1 MDHLTETFLEHFN
14 QLESAL
20 KAKLRKNNHVPYSVL
35 VHEASLKDVFIRKHK
50 SILNSLGDLRNVL
63 VHGEGNDII
72 AIPSEAAVNTLI
84 AIVEKYAS
92 PIPLYNMINHKVIRT
107 QSDRSLADA
116 LILMRKHDYT
126 KIPVYK
132 GQTYLGLLSG
142 NIVARWMASNI
153 GADGEITE
161 SLKNVTLENLLTRY
175 EKTDTVVFIP
185 KDMEI
190 FDFIKLSRKQK
201 SKLSL
206 YIMTQ
211 SGDRNEKPLGIIT
224 AYDYPRLLRELEL

>member
-1 MDHLTETFLEHFN
+1 M
-14 QLESAL
+14 
-20 KAKLRKNNHVPYSVL
+20 
-35 VHEASLKDVFIRKHK
+35 
-50 SILNSLGDLRNVL
+50 LNSLGDLRNVL

-72 AIPSEAAVNTLI
+72 AIPSEAAVSTLI

-92 PIPLYNMINHKVIRT
+92 PTPLYNMINHKVVRT

-126 KIPVYK
+126 KIPVYN
-132 GQTYLGLLSG
+132 GHTYIGLLSG
-142 NIVARWMASNI
+142 NIVARWMANHIEES
-153 GADGEITE
+153 GEIKE
-161 SLKNVTLENLLTRY
+161 SLKDVTLETLLTLY

-185 KDMEI
+185 KDMDI
-190 FDFIKLSRKQK
+190 YDFIRLSRKQK

-211 SGDRNEKPLGIIT
+211 TGDRNEKPLGIIT
-224 AYDYPRLLRELEL
+224 AYDYPRLLHELEL

>member
-1 MDHLTETFLEHFN
+1 MDHMTETFLEHFN
-14 QLESAL
+14 RLESAL
-20 KAKLRKNNHVPYSVL
+20 KTKLKKNNHVPYSVL
-35 VHEASLKDVFIRKHK
+35 VHEASLKDVFIKKHK
-50 SILNSLGDLRNVL
+50 SMLNSLGDLRNVL

-72 AIPSEAAVNTLI
+72 AIPSEAAVSTLI

-92 PIPLYNMINHKVIRT
+92 PTPLYNMINHKVVRT

-126 KIPVYK
+126 KIPVYN
-132 GQTYLGLLSG
+132 GHTYIGLLSG
-142 NIVARWMASNI
+142 NIVARWMANHIEES
-153 GADGEITE
+153 GEIKE
-161 SLKNVTLENLLTRY
+161 SLKDVTLETLLTLY

-185 KDMEI
+185 KDMDI
-190 FDFIKLSRKQK
+190 YDFIRLSRKQK

-211 SGDRNEKPLGIIT
+211 TGDRNEKPLGIIT
-224 AYDYPRLLRELEL
+224 AYDYPRLLHELEL